1 MLPSNLYFLSEN
13 LVYYHL
19 FLPFLKIINQDI
31 QWVELGLCHLGKPLR
46 RNFLI
51 GGQTETPRGIR
62 KKAVDRNILPP
73 HPHTTVA
80 RSSRRREKEKITV

>member
-31 QWVELGLCHLGKPLR
+31 QWVELGLCHLCKSLR

-62 KKAVDRNILPP
+62 KQSTETFYHHI
-73 HPHTTVA
+73 HTTVA